1 MTVVRVALPLP
12 LPQLF
17 DYTLEDFSPEDIGR
31 CVRVPFGAGEQR
43 GLIVA
48 AASRASPEPYRL
60 KPVRHVERDLPPLP
74 ADWLA
79 LTDFA
84 AQYYHAPVGEVIAMA
99 LPPASRRGG
108 WAAVAERDP
117 LLAVSPE
124 GECALAQPPRAPR
137 AMAALNSAADLAP
150 CRRQTLADA
159 IGARSLADLLRR
171 GWLHIAQI
179 APLAEVSGEPELT
192 AAQAAAV
199 RDIDASRGHFQP
211 WLLLGVTGSGKTEVY
226 LRLTR
231 AVLATGGQVLMLV
244 PEIALTPQLEAR
256 VAARFPFARVVS
268 LHSGQADSA
277 RSRGFA
283 QALSGA
289 ADIVLGTRLALFTP
303 LPRLGLIVVDEEH
316 DPSYKQQEGVRYSA
330 RDLAVWRARQ
340 REVPVVLG
348 SATPSAESWLH
359 AQAGRYR
366 LVQLADR
373 AVAAALPSVRRVDIR
388 RQPMDEGLSPPL
400 LSGLAARLEAG
411 EQSLVFL
418 NRRGYAP
425 VLSCPA
431 CGWTS
436 GCPQCSAHLVVHLVD
451 QRLRCHH
458 CGLDQEIPRACPDC
472 GNQDLQPFGRGTQRL
487 EARLA
492 AHFPQARIL
501 RVDRDAVRTRAQWGE
516 VLAAIENGEV
526 DILVGT
532 QMLAKG
538 HDFPA
543 LTLVAVVGADA
554 SLFSADFR
562 ASERLLQQLM
572 QVGGRAGRGHRPG
585 EVWIQT
591 AYPEH
596 PLYAHLARHDYPGYM
611 AAILAERRQA
621 RFPPFSFQAMLRA
634 DAPQLDLAMDFL
646 HQAASLADRE
656 PIAPVRLFDP
666 VPMRLTRLARRER
679 AQLLIEAPE
688 RPALQAFL
696 TRWVAELY
704 ALRTHRAL
712 RWHIDVDPLEV

>member
-1 MTVVRVALPLP
+1 MTVVRVALPVP

-17 DYTLEDFSPEDIGR
+17 DYKLEDFSPDDVGR
-31 CVRVPFGAGEQR
+31 CVRVPFGVGEQR
-43 GLIVA
+43 GLIVSA
-48 AASRASPEPYRL
+48 TAEGSWDPSRLRS
-60 KPVRHVERDLPPLP
+60 VRHVERGGPPMP
-74 ADWLA
+74 EDWLA
-79 LTDFA
+79 LVNFA
-84 AQYYHAPVGEVIAMA
+84 AHYYHAPLGEVVAMA
-99 LPPASRRGG
+99 LPPVGGRPGVAKLADPDPWLELSRDGE
-108 WAAVAERDP
+108 VA
-117 LLAVSPE
+117 L
-124 GECALAQPPRAPR
+124 GQPPRAPR
-137 AMAALNSAADLAP
+137 AIAALVEAGHRVP
-150 CRRQTLADA
+150 CRRRALADA
-159 IGARSLADLLRR
+159 FGSRVVADLLRR
-171 GWLHIAQI
+171 GWLQATPVSPVAQ
-179 APLAEVSGEPELT
+179 VTGEPSLT
-192 AAQAAAV
+192 PAQAAAV
-199 RDIDASRGHFQP
+199 GAIETSRGGFQP

-226 LRLTR
+226 LRLAR
-231 AVLATGGQVLMLV
+231 SVLAAGGQVLMLV

-256 VAARFPFARVVS
+256 VAGRFPCARVVS
-268 LHSGQADSA
+268 LHSAQADGA
-277 RSRGFA
+277 RASGFA
-283 QALSGA
+283 LALTGV

-303 LPRLGLIVVDEEH
+303 LPRLGLIIVDEEH

-340 REVPVVLG
+340 RGVPVVLG

-366 LVQLADR
+366 LVELADR
-373 AVAAALPSVRRVDIR
+373 AVAAALPTVRRVDLR
-388 RQPMDEGLSPPL
+388 RQVLQEGLSPPL
-400 LSGLAARLEAG
+400 VDALAARLAAG

-431 CGWTS
+431 CGWAS
-436 GCPQCSAHLVVHLVD
+436 GCPQCSAHMVVHLVD
-451 QRLRCHH
+451 RRLRCHH

-492 AHFPQARIL
+492 ELFPQARIL
-501 RVDRDAVRTRAQWGE
+501 RVDRDAVRTRAHWGE
-516 VLAAIENGEV
+516 VLAAIEAREV

-538 HDFPA
+538 HDFPS

-572 QVGGRAGRGHRPG
+572 QVGGRAGRGQRPG

-611 AAILAERRQA
+611 AEILAERRQA

-634 DAPQLDLAMDFL
+634 DAPLLETAMDFL
-646 HQAASLADRE
+646 GQAAALAARE

-679 AQLLIEAPE
+679 AQLLVEAPE

-696 TRWVAELY
+696 TRWVADLY
-704 ALRTHRAL
+704 AQRPHRAL